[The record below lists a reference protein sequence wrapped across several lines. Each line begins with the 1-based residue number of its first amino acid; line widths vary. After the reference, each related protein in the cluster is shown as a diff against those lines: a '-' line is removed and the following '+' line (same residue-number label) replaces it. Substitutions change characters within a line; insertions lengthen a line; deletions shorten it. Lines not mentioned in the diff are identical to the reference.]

1 MFAPTVIP
9 IQPSVSW
16 SQYSEALDHSKATT
30 RPMEPTLL
38 LTVLILFGMIGLF
51 VFPPAGIVLLGLA
64 GILVVILRVCG
75 YKPPE

>member
-1 MFAPTVIP
+1 
-9 IQPSVSW
+9 
-16 SQYSEALDHSKATT
+16 
-30 RPMEPTLL
+30 
-38 LTVLILFGMIGLF
+38 MIGLF